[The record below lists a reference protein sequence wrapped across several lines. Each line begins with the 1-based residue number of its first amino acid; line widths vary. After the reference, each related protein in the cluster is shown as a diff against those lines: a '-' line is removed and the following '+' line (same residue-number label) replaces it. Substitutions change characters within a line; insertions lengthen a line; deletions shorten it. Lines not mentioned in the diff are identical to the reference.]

1 MSTKTASTPSDKIA
15 SLSLLQILFA
25 AIKAKH
31 S

>member
-1 MSTKTASTPSDKIA
+1 MSTKTSATPSDKAA

>member
-1 MSTKTASTPSDKIA
+1 MNIKTSASTADKTASLA
-15 SLSLLQILFA
+15 LLQILFA

>member
-1 MSTKTASTPSDKIA
+1 MKIKSSATAADQAA

-25 AIKAKH
+25 AIKANH